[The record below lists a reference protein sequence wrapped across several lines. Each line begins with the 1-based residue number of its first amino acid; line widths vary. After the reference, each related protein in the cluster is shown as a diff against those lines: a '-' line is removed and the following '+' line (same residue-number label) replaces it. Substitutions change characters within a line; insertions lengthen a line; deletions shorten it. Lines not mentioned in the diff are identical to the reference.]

1 MIQRLAP
8 AKTNLWL
15 RVVGKRE
22 DGFHNIETRMVALDF
37 GDTMDFRFDEQAA
50 TLLTCTDQTLPTG
63 EDNLVLKA
71 IRALEKNSGRKLP
84 CQIHL
89 AKAIPHGAGLGGGSS
104 DAATTLLVLNEY
116 YSLGYDRPSLAAI
129 GSEFG
134 SDVAFFIYE
143 CQCDCSGR
151 GELVV
156 PCDPDKAVGEKT
168 LLLVKP
174 GFSISA
180 AFAYQNYASSQES
193 SLFDYAQQEF
203 SWGAAVNDLERPV
216 FEKFPL
222 LGSMKT
228 WLLEQDGCQF
238 ALLSGSGSTMLAAFE
253 SDAQASAAQAAAL
266 ALYGDSTWTKVCRTG
281 SR

>member
-37 GDTMDFRFDEQAA
+37 GDTMDFRFDEQAP
-50 TLLTCTDQTLPTG
+50 TSLTCTDPTLPTG
-63 EDNLVLKA
+63 EENLVLKA
-71 IRALEKNSGRKLP
+71 IRALEKKAGRTLP

-116 YSLGYDRPSLAAI
+116 YSLGYDRPGLAAI

-151 GELVV
+151 GEIVV
-156 PCDPDKAVGEKT
+156 PCDPDKTVSEKT

-174 GFSISA
+174 AFSISA
-180 AFAYQNYASSQES
+180 AFAYQNYASSLES
-193 SLFDYAQQEF
+193 SLFDYTPQEF

-222 LGSMKT
+222 LGDMKT
-228 WLLEQDGCQF
+228 WLLEQEGCRL
-238 ALLSGSGSTMLAAFE
+238 ALLSGSGSTMLAVFE
-253 SDAQASAAQAAAL
+253 GDSQASKAAEAARIC
-266 ALYGDSTWTKVCRTG
+266 YGESTWTRVCQTS